1 MISVNDKIK
10 ELKTEI
16 EMLEE
21 QYCVNCQE
29 WDCDDMCWCEISEE
43 GETDES

>member
-16 EMLEE
+16 EKLKER
-21 QYCVNCQE
+21 YCENCQE
-29 WDCDDMCWCEISEE
+29 WDCDICWCEISGE
-43 GETDES
+43 GAE